1 MNRVWKMVSM
11 RKIIK
16 AVLSAVLP
24 IIILVVIPNVG
35 LQFLF
40 QSIPAE
46 MLPFIEEMIPL
57 HGIVMAMSV
66 IGVIHAILSFSSNM
80 VEDWSPIKLLSSIA
94 SAFVSFYMFLL
105 LLGLGDPSRMGI
117 IQLSVEMATMIATII
132 SDFRFFIT
140 LELLLLGISIFSAII
155 KFYFARKEHLE
166 GR

>member
-1 MNRVWKMVSM
+1 MASM

-16 AVLSAVLP
+16 AVLSAVLC
-24 IIILVVIPNVG
+24 ITVLVVIPNVG
-35 LQFLF
+35 LQYLF

-46 MLPFIEEMIPL
+46 MLPFVEEMIPL

-66 IGVIHAILSFSSNM
+66 IGAVLAILSFSSNM

-94 SAFVSFYMFLL
+94 SAFVSFYLFLL

-117 IQLSVEMATMIATII
+117 TQLSVEMATII
-132 SDFRFFIT
+132 WDFRFFII
-140 LELLLLGISIFSAII
+140 LQLLLLGISILSAII
-155 KFYFARKEHLE
+155 KFYLARKEYLA

>member
-94 SAFVSFYMFLL
+94 SAFVSFYLFLL
-105 LLGLGDPSRMGI
+105 WLGLGDPSRMGI
-117 IQLSVEMATMIATII
+117 IQLSVEIATII
-132 SDFRFFIT
+132 LDFRFFII

>member
-1 MNRVWKMVSM
+1 M

-16 AVLSAVLP
+16 AVLSAALY
-24 IIILVVIPNVG
+24 ITILVVVPNVG
-35 LQFLF
+35 LQFLS

-46 MLPFIEEMIPL
+46 MLPYIEEMIPF
-57 HGIVMAMSV
+57 HGIVMSISV
-66 IGVIHAILSFSSNM
+66 IGVVLAILSFSSNM

-94 SAFVSFYMFLL
+94 SAFVSFYLFLL

-117 IQLSVEMATMIATII
+117 TQLSVEIATII
-132 SDFRFFIT
+132 WDFRFFII

-155 KFYFARKEHLE
+155 KFYFARKEHLA